1 MKKLILIFS
10 VSMFISLVSFGQE
23 RTPKVN
29 SRQHVQHGRIDHG
42 KQNGELTHREAHL
55 LRKEQKHIR
64 MSERRAK
71 ADGDVSVQERRRLD
85 RKQDRAGRHIRRA
98 TNNELT
104 LN

>member
-10 VSMFISLVSFGQE
+10 LSMLISFVSFGQE

-29 SRQHVQHGRIDHG
+29 GRQHVQHGRINQG
-42 KQNGELTHREAHL
+42 KQNGEITHREAHL

-71 ADGDVSVQERRRLD
+71 ADGDVSAKERRRLD
-85 RKQDRAGRHIRRA
+85 RQQDRASRHIHRA
-98 TNNELT
+98 KDNELT
-104 LN
+104 QN